1 MRCVRPGG
9 GRTGWPPVT
18 GTDDTRRL
26 LLLERRAS
34 VGCVRACVYPTEF
47 ADIFLDAGP
56 GSVPDESLL
65 AAAASALL
73 HCARLPGAPA
83 SAGKAADTGHASCMR
98 AAAARSNSRSRS
110 RSAAC
115 SMCRQLSWRW
125 SNDAFRWPGKGDKK
139 EKAAAVRCP
148 VVHAKR
154 KRHCSSRTTTTPTPL
169 PYQDRASHD
178 AHQRIDWSD
187 REHWQAPAASP

>member
-1 MRCVRPGG
+1 
-9 GRTGWPPVT
+9 
-18 GTDDTRRL
+18 
-26 LLLERRAS
+26 
-34 VGCVRACVYPTEF
+34 VRACVYPTEF

-73 HCARLPGAPA
+73 QPA

-98 AAAARSNSRSRS
+98 AAAARSSSRS

-125 SNDAFRWPGKGDKK
+125 INDAFPWPGKGDKK

-148 VVHAKR
+148 VAHAKR
-154 KRHCSSRTTTTPTPL
+154 KRHCSSRTTTPAVLLLYRTNTKIAL
-169 PYQDRASHD
+169 HMTRNSESIGRIGGIGIAS
-178 AHQRIDWSD
+178 
-187 REHWQAPAASP
+187 ASP